1 MKPEDLLQQ
10 YSFAE
15 GFIEAIDVGKSERSL
30 TIFFEAVPYGK
41 GHKKDR
47 ATSRAKNPPK
57 RTLYSAEDLC
67 NGQLSLFGCE
77 FEVFE
82 LGQAKNTPGNKVKF
96 EASEAVEFFN
106 LTKAG
111 NKNKLELVA
120 GDIRV
125 NCFFVD
131 MKFDEKP
138 VER

>member
-15 GFIEAIDVGKSERSL
+15 GFIEAIDIGKTEPSL
-30 TIFFEAVPYGK
+30 VIYFEAVPYGK
-41 GHKKDR
+41 GRKQHHAIR
-47 ATSRAKNPPK
+47 RTKNPPK
-57 RTLYSAEDLC
+57 GTLYSAYDLC
-67 NGQLSLFGCE
+67 NGQLSLFGCK
-77 FEVFE
+77 FEVLE
-82 LGQAKNTPGNKVKF
+82 LGKPKNLPQKKVEF
-96 EASEAVEFFN
+96 EASEAVELFN

-131 MKFDEKP
+131 VKFEERP